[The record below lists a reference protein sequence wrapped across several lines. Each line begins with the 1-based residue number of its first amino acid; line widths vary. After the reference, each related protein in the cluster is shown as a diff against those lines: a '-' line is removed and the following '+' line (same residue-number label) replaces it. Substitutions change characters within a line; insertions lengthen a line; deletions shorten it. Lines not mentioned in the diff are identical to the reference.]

1 MKKVFLMGRSEAG
14 KTSLT
19 QALKGEELHY
29 HKTQYTNSN
38 EDTIDS
44 PGEYAESKHF
54 SVGLACFSFE
64 ADVVAIVHGDR
75 KTLQQQLKADVV
87 AIVQAADEPFN
98 LFSDGSRCF
107 LLRPLI
113 GIITK
118 VDSPYANLPMVRQ
131 WMQNMGCEHIFEVN
145 NVTREGIPELMAY
158 LQDDL
163 PKLTLEQAKFKQS
176 LGLNEW
182 QPLPEGVEYPKDIR

>member
-1 MKKVFLMGRSEAG
+1 VKNYIITKPSIQIQMKIRSIHREN
-14 KTSLT
+14 T
-19 QALKGEELHY
+19 QNPSISA
-29 HKTQYTNSN
+29 S
-38 EDTIDS
+38 DWR
-44 PGEYAESKHF
+44 
-54 SVGLACFSFE
+54 VSFE
-64 ADVVAIVHGDR
+64 
-75 KTLQQQLKADVV
+75 ADVV

>member
-1 MKKVFLMGRSEAG
+1 MKKLFLMGRSEAG

-29 HKTQYTNSN
+29 VKTQYTTTKDN
-38 EDTIDS
+38 TIDT
-44 PGEYAESKHF
+44 PGEYAESKRF

-64 ADVVAIVHGDR
+64 ADVVAIV
-75 KTLQQQLKADVV
+75 
-87 AIVQAADEPFN
+87 QAADEPFS
-98 LFSDGSRCF
+98 LFSSSSHCF
-107 LLRPLI
+107 ILRPLI

-118 VDSPYANLPMVRQ
+118 TDSPYANIPMVRQ
-131 WMQNMGCEHIFEVN
+131 WLINAGCERIFEVN
-145 NVTREGIPELMAY
+145 NVTREGITELMEY

-163 PKLTLEQAKFKQS
+163 EPLTLEQAKFKQK

-182 QPLPEGVEYPKDIR
+182 DPLPEGVEYPEEY